1 LRHGYCEPTEIMPVK
16 AAFVET
22 LDRSEKLLEDSRRIV
37 REYIN
42 TLENTRRLIV
52 RSQKLRMRVEQGL
65 RTP

>member
-1 LRHGYCEPTEIMPVK
+1 MPVK

-52 RSQKLRMRVEQGL
+52 RSQKMRMRVEQGL